1 VAQRPRSPG
10 AIYPTYLTLHGTP
23 SSGGDAQGLLVPK
36 SLSLLG
42 WDAPLVPGTPSPV
55 LCAEAPANLC
65 VLIRLA
71 ARVPEA

>member
-1 VAQRPRSPG
+1 MPG
-10 AIYPTYLTLHGTP
+10 
-23 SSGGDAQGLLVPK
+23 SGGDAQGLLVPK
-36 SLSLLG
+36 SWSLLG

-65 VLIRLA
+65 VHIRLA